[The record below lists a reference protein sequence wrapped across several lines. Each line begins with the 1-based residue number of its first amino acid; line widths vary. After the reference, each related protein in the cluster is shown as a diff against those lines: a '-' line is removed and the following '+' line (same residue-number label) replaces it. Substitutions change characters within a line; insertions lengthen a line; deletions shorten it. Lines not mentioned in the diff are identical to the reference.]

1 MRMKL
6 VVAIGI
12 EAKQGIVRWRLSWL
26 PGPAAP
32 AAAAEVSGPGAL
44 EAADEQER
52 AGDDQ
57 H

>member
-6 VVAIGI
+6 VVAIGL
-12 EAKQGIVRWRLSWL
+12 EAKQGIFRWRLSWL

-32 AAAAEVSGPGAL
+32 AAAADVSRPGAL
-44 EAADEQER
+44 GAADESER
-52 AGDDQ
+52 SGDGQ